1 MNWGLHKV
9 YLKLFP
15 SPYGEEVLKDP
26 DYWSATEGN
35 AKRFPSPYGEEVLK
49 GLGMPVARIN
59 HALWFPSPYGEEVLK
74 DFAYNSIPDRDFRG
88 QIDTP
93 LNFFVISSL

>member
-1 MNWGLHKV
+1 MQLPTITVIPNFL
-9 YLKLFP
+9 
-15 SPYGEEVLKDP
+15 
-26 DYWSATEGN
+26 
-35 AKRFPSPYGEEVLK
+35 
-49 GLGMPVARIN
+49 
-59 HALWFPSPYGEEVLK
+59 FPSPYGEEVLK